1 MMKTHS
7 LKLFLCG
14 CLLAFGMV
22 AAASAQSASASFGS
36 EDSLTVI
43 TSDKLTFDY
52 QKQFALFEKNV
63 VVVDPEMRLY
73 ADRMTVRF
81 GADNR
86 LTEIRAEGRVH
97 IVQEDKEA
105 RSDLAIYNLQQGVI
119 ILTGKPQV
127 TRGQDILT
135 GDKITF
141 WKNENRMIVEPRA
154 RLVLQSEPGQSRPGL
169 KNEATRGR

>member
-1 MMKTHS
+1 MNRRVA
-7 LKLFLCG
+7 
-14 CLLAFGMV
+14 LAAGL
-22 AAASAQSASASFGS
+22 AAAVVMAAGASAQDLKVDG
-36 EDSLTVI
+36 DNLTVI
-43 TSDKLTFDY
+43 TSDRLTFDY

-86 LTEIRAEGRVH
+86 AQEIKAEGRVH
-97 IVQEDKEA
+97 IIQADKES
-105 RSDLAIYNLQQGVI
+105 RSELAIYNLVQGVI

-127 TRGQDILT
+127 TRGKDILT

-141 WKNENRMIVEPRA
+141 WRDQNRMIVEPRA
-154 RLVLQSEPGQSRPGL
+154 RLILQSDAGDGRPSIKG
-169 KNEATRGR
+169 EALRGR

>member
-1 MMKTHS
+1 MR
-7 LKLFLCG
+7 CG
-14 CLLAFGMV
+14 VQWRVAGTFVVLAW
-22 AAASAQSASASFGS
+22 ASFS
-36 EDSLTVI
+36 VFAQPAPAPLEEEDNLTVI

-52 QKQFALFEKNV
+52 QKQFALFEQNV

-81 GADNR
+81 GSDNR
-86 LTEIRAEGRVH
+86 VTEIKAEGRVH
-97 IVQEDKEA
+97 IIQEDKEA
-105 RSDLAIYNLQQGVI
+105 RSESAIYNLAQGVI

-141 WKNENRMIVEPRA
+141 WRDQNRMIVEPRA
-154 RLVLQSEPGQSRPGL
+154 RLILQSESGSGRPSL
-169 KNEATRGR
+169 KNEAIRGR

>member
-1 MMKTHS
+1 MK
-7 LKLFLCG
+7 LNALLALFL
-14 CLLAFGMV
+14 LLAL
-22 AAASAQSASASFGS
+22 ARAPEASAQGPVEG
-36 EDSLTVI
+36 EDNLTVI

-81 GADNR
+81 GADNKAQ
-86 LTEIRAEGRVH
+86 EIKAEGRVH
-97 IVQEDKEA
+97 IIQDDKES
-105 RSDLAIYNLQQGVI
+105 RSDLAIYNLIQGVI

-127 TRGQDILT
+127 TRGKDILT

-141 WKNENRMIVEPRA
+141 WRDQNRMIVEPRA
-154 RLVLQSEPGQSRPGL
+154 RLILQSESGDDRSGL
-169 KNEATRGR
+169 KSEATRGR

>member
-1 MMKTHS
+1 MNKQMIQILAGALLLTALAAMPAMAQDAS
-7 LKLFLCG
+7 L
-14 CLLAFGMV
+14 
-22 AAASAQSASASFGS
+22 S
-36 EDSLTVI
+36 DPDNLTVI

-52 QKQFALFEKNV
+52 QKQYALFEKNV

-86 LTEIRAEGRVH
+86 LSEIKAEGHVH

-105 RSDLAIYNLQQGVI
+105 RSELAIYNLLQGVI

-127 TRGQDILT
+127 TRGQDVLT

-141 WKNENRMIVEPRA
+141 WRNENRMIVEPRA
-154 RLVLQSEPGQSRPGL
+154 RLVLQSEPGGQRQGL
-169 KNEATRGR
+169 MGEQPRGR